1 MIERFLDFSA
11 EVTAFTVFD
20 LWGTGQAEAYFAM
33 VVERAGTSTLGQLL
47 DVYQAAPREPQHA
60 REHHLRAQIFDDKK
74 LGPIARNIIRMWYVG
89 IWYSLPE
96 EWHKVNGGHREK
108 DIMVS
113 AAAYTE
119 GLLWPAIGAHPPG
132 AKAPGYGSWT
142 GPPEIPEA
150 PAFLLPGGQR

>member
-11 EVTAFTVFD
+11 EMTAFMVFD
-20 LWGTGQAEAYFAM
+20 LWGTGQAEAYFTMA
-33 VVERAGTSTLGQLL
+33 VERAGTSTLGQLL
-47 DVYQAAPREPQHA
+47 DVYQAAPREPQDA

-74 LGPIARNIIRMWYVG
+74 LGPIARNIIKMWYVG

-96 EWHKVNGGHREK
+96 EWHKDNGGQREK

-142 GPPEIPEA
+142 GPPQSPEA
-150 PAFLLPGGQR
+150 PPFLLPGGK